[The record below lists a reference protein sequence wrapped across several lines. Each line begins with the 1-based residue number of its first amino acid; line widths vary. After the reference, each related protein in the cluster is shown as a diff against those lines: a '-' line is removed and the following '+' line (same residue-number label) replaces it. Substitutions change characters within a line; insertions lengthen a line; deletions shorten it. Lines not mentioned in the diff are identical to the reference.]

1 MKRGQQLGIL
11 IVTVVA
17 LSFLVMVWA
26 PELWPFWHVR
36 TQIFDFFVTPQGMGV
51 RAGLLF
57 VIGIAQVVVL
67 FWAARRADS
76 KGARTSALVLAVMT
90 LVGLLLLALAAWTR
104 MENGTILLLLFG
116 WLALILFGCVV
127 VALAGAMQAF
137 TEKNDDER
145 ED

>member
-57 VIGIAQVVVL
+57 VIGIAQVIVL
-67 FWAARRADS
+67 IWAVRRARS
-76 KGARTSALVLAVMT
+76 KSDRRIALLYAVVALVALVLV
-90 LVGLLLLALAAWTR
+90 ALAAWTR
-104 MENGTILLLLFG
+104 MENGTILMLLFG

-137 TEKNDDER
+137 TENNDDER
-145 ED
+145 

>member
-26 PELWPFWHVR
+26 PELWPFWHIR
-36 TQIFDFFVTPQGMGV
+36 TQVFDFFVTPQGMAV
-51 RAGLLF
+51 SAGLLF
-57 VIGIAQVVVL
+57 VIGIAQVIVL
-67 FWAARRADS
+67 IWAARRARS
-76 KGARTSALVLAVMT
+76 KSDRRTALVNAVVTLVALVLV
-90 LVGLLLLALAAWTR
+90 ALAAWTR

-116 WLALILFGCVV
+116 WLALILIGCVV

-145 ED
+145 

>member
-26 PELWPFWHVR
+26 PELWPFWHIR
-36 TQIFDFFVTPQGMGV
+36 TQIFDFFATSQGMLAQ
-51 RAGLLF
+51 AGLLF
-57 VIGIAQVVVL
+57 AIGIAQVIVL
-67 FWAARRADS
+67 IWAARRARS
-76 KGARTSALVLAVMT
+76 KSDRRTARVNAVVTLVALV
-90 LVGLLLLALAAWTR
+90 LLALAAWTR
-104 MENGTILLLLFG
+104 MENGTILMLLFG

-137 TEKNDDER
+137 MENNDDER
-145 ED
+145 

>member
-57 VIGIAQVVVL
+57 VIGIAQVIVL
-67 FWAARRADS
+67 IWAARRARS
-76 KGARTSALVLAVMT
+76 KSDRRTALVNAVVT
-90 LVGLLLLALAAWTR
+90 LVALVLLALAAWTR
-104 MENGTILLLLFG
+104 MENGTILMLLFG

-137 TEKNDDER
+137 TENNDDER
-145 ED
+145 

>member
-26 PELWPFWHVR
+26 PELWPFWSMR
-36 TQIFDFFVTPQGMGV
+36 THLFDFFATPQGMV
-51 RAGLLF
+51 AQAGLLF
-57 VIGIAQVVVL
+57 AIGIAQVIVL
-67 FWAARRADS
+67 IWAARRARS
-76 KGARTSALVLAVMT
+76 KSDRRTARVNAVVALVALVLV
-90 LVGLLLLALAAWTR
+90 ALAAWTR
-104 MENGTILLLLFG
+104 MENGTILMLLFG

-137 TEKNDDER
+137 TENNDDER
-145 ED
+145 

>member
-26 PELWPFWHVR
+26 PELWPFWHIR
-36 TQIFDFFVTPQGMGV
+36 TQIFDFFATPQGMV
-51 RAGLLF
+51 AQAGLLF
-57 VIGIAQVVVL
+57 AIGIAQVIVL
-67 FWAARRADS
+67 VWAARRACT
-76 KGARTSALVLAVMT
+76 KGERGGLLALAVMT
-90 LVGLLLLALAAWTR
+90 LAGLVLLALAAWTR
-104 MENGTILLLLFG
+104 MENGTILMLLFG

-137 TEKNDDER
+137 TENNDDER
-145 ED
+145 